1 MTIFLRTLCRCITLL
16 NYSARLRLP
25 RKIFKN
31 VFLTFGFSDKNI
43 IFVAGISLSKQ
54 NCRAMNIEN
63 KLTDGCD
70 MASRVY
76 SNMFNIL
83 EEAMLDREKLKE
95 LSPLDFSALGLYI
108 GKFVEQEI
116 NSSVVQIMRA
126 FRGVPMPQY
135 YCRRFRRYT
144 IDPVYTERQ
153 TIYLN
158 SWIDPAHQNTL
169 KSIPLGDAYCALEQ
183 LKREDYRNFFKR
195 YPWLSEP
202 EFLDAWLDLSRFRNR
217 MAHIGEIIDMDT
229 LRENYDAFQVFLK
242 YMPDMNMAKQELA
255 PSGFQ
260 QSLITVKK
268 RKEIIVGEKDED
280 LFIDSKPFA
289 EEKCEI
295 PDKAKKFKLRKGKRG
310 LKDPDGNII
319 VPAKYDDFSFLPDL
333 FLEKR
338 ESVVAIR
345 DGRKVLVALDGSGRE
360 LTRELYDDIR
370 LADSRK
376 KDSPYV
382 YLKNKRRLWGI
393 MDDSGRELCDNI
405 IEDYI
410 CKTGGLWYESGE
422 LWGYWNYGEGK
433 PFLPPIFDNI
443 EIVGKPSDPLL
454 FTLKDVQGYV
464 EVSSDSYRFIPMADL
479 DKMDKETRKN
489 TLNNC
494 I

>member
-1 MTIFLRTLCRCITLL
+1 
-16 NYSARLRLP
+16 
-25 RKIFKN
+25 
-31 VFLTFGFSDKNI
+31 
-43 IFVAGISLSKQ
+43 
-54 NCRAMNIEN
+54 MNIE
-63 KLTDGCD
+63 KELTNGCD

-76 SNMFNIL
+76 SNMFNLL
-83 EEAMLDREKLKE
+83 EEAMHDGEKLKK
-95 LSPLDFSALGLYI
+95 LSLLDFSALGLYI

-144 IDPVYTERQ
+144 IDPVYTDRQ

-169 KSIPLGDAYCALEQ
+169 KTISLGDAYYALEQ

-202 EFLDAWLDLSRFRNR
+202 EFLDAWFELSRFRNR

-229 LRENYDAFQVFLK
+229 LRKNYDEFQVFLK
-242 YMPDMNMAKQELA
+242 YIPDMNMVKQELA

-260 QSLITVKK
+260 QSLITAKK
-268 RKEIIVGEKDED
+268 GKDIIVEERDEF
-280 LFIDSKPFA
+280 LGIACEPF
-289 EEKCEI
+289 
-295 PDKAKKFKLRKGKRG
+295 PDNKKGYPEKAKIFKLRKGKRG
-310 LKDPDGNII
+310 LKDPRGNII
-319 VPAKYDDFSFLPDL
+319 VPANYDDFSFLPDL
-333 FLEKR
+333 FGGKR

-360 LTRELYDDIR
+360 LTTECYDDIR

-393 MDDSGRELCDNI
+393 LDDSGRELCDNI

-410 CKTGGLWYESGE
+410 CKARSLWYESGQ

-433 PFLPPIFDNI
+433 PFLPPIYDNI

-464 EVSSDSYRFIPMADL
+464 EVSGDSYRFIPIADL
-479 DKMDKETRKN
+479 NKLDKETRKK
-489 TLNNC
+489 TLNHC